1 METSQDKMMKYL
13 IGLGKKLPRGSMI
26 EVGFYHDE
34 WCPCSDGTRNML
46 ECICDPDIA
55 TLPKPNRQQ
64 RRRPGK

>member
-34 WCPCSDGTRNML
+34 WCPCSDGTHDMGS
-46 ECICDPDIA
+46 CICEPESQ
-55 TLPKPNRQQ
+55 TLNPSRWERRHPK
-64 RRRPGK
+64 KK

>member
-1 METSQDKMMKYL
+1 MKPNLEKLLKHVMEAAKNNGPGVVIT
-13 IGLGKKLPRGSMI
+13 G
-26 EVGFYHDE
+26 VYHDD